1 MLTRDAWV
9 SRWQR
14 IRQTSWLRTLGLRWR
29 SGSGSRRIV
38 VRRRVHVALAP
49 DALLDVSGSLDLGPA
64 WPRARFFDSELV
76 VHEGGRLSVE
86 GDFRLHSGF
95 HVSVNRGARL
105 RLGSGYANT
114 GVSIDCFEDISIGDD
129 VALAKGVVIRDCDS
143 HSIDGA
149 RDRAPIRIGHHVWIG
164 TGAIVLKGVTIGE
177 GAVIAAGAVV
187 TRDVAPGSLV
197 AGVPAR
203 MIRENVSWR

>member
-1 MLTRDAWV
+1 MLDRDAWD
-9 SRWQR
+9 SRWR
-14 IRQTSWLRTLGLRWR
+14 RLWQTNWLRTLSLRLR
-29 SGSGSRRIV
+29 SGSGARRIV

-49 DALLDVSGSLDLGPA
+49 GAVLVVPGALDLGPA

-76 VHEGGRLSVE
+76 LHEDARFSVD

-114 GVSIDCFEDISIGDD
+114 GVSIDCFEDISIGND

-149 RDRAPIRIGHHVWIG
+149 RDRAPIRIGDHVWIG

-187 TRDVAPGSLV
+187 TRDVPAASLV

-203 MIRENVSWR
+203 VIRENVSWR